1 MAHYL
6 FRGFKSVKSA
16 SSQTWRRSFQ
26 AKFAA
31 VKSLQPCG
39 PFGVFSSNRK
49 WRDRYMLK
57 EKMLLSFLSAI
68 FALALA
74 NRIAIAQTRPE
85 ADPRFEK
92 LAKEFYPKAKQE
104 GALVVYTV
112 WDVDHVRAL
121 TAAFT
126 KRFPGI
132 NTSYWQATRSEVT
145 TRTLTEYRGN
155 QSTVDAIVT
164 EAPLVLHAAGA
175 TEPYQTV
182 QGNSLIVNDAI
193 APVVSLQI
201 QALAYNTKKLKPE
214 EAPKSWEDVT
224 NPKYKGIVAL
234 DDPTRAGPLS
244 SMLAAFK
251 DEWKDDVRWANFI
264 KGLKSLNVSIHK
276 STSAMF
282 RLVVAGEYSIVMPAL
297 FHDVVREK
305 EIGSPIDF
313 ARGAGPVV
321 SPQQA
326 AIYVKAPHPMA
337 AKLFAEWLI
346 SPEGQAAIDAVG
358 RPSARKGFKSK
369 TSMENGWGPNVKPI
383 VVSNKAYIEDARK
396 WLDTAVKPVWE
407 N

>member
-1 MAHYL
+1 MANKKL
-6 FRGFKSVKSA
+6 
-16 SSQTWRRSFQ
+16 
-26 AKFAA
+26 
-31 VKSLQPCG
+31 
-39 PFGVFSSNRK
+39 
-49 WRDRYMLK
+49 
-57 EKMLLSFLSAI
+57 LLSLLSVIVALGLTHQPAI
-68 FALALA
+68 VQ
-74 NRIAIAQTRPE
+74 AQSET
-85 ADPRFEK
+85 DPRFEK

-112 WDVDHVRAL
+112 WDVDHIRVL
-121 TAAFT
+121 SEAFS

-145 TRTLTEYRGN
+145 TRTLTEYQGN
-155 QSTVDAIVT
+155 QASVDVILT
-164 EAPLVLHAAGA
+164 EAPLVLHNAGA
-175 TEPYQTV
+175 TEAYQTV
-182 QGNSLIVNDAI
+182 QASSLFVHDAI

-201 QALAYNTKKLKPE
+201 QALAYNTKKLKRE

-234 DDPTRAGPLS
+234 DDPMRAGPLS

-251 DEWKDDVRWANFI
+251 DEWKDDARWANFI
-264 KGLKSLNVSIHK
+264 KGLKSLNVTIHK

-305 EIGSPIDF
+305 ELGSPIDF

-326 AIYVKAPHPMA
+326 AIYAKAPHPTA

-346 SPEGQAAIDAVG
+346 SPGGQTAINAVG

-369 TSMENGWGPNVKPI
+369 TSIENGWGANTKPI
-383 VVSNKAYIEDARK
+383 VVANKLYIEDARK
-396 WLDTAVKPVWE
+396 WLDTAVKPLWE

>member
-1 MAHYL
+1 MA
-6 FRGFKSVKSA
+6 
-16 SSQTWRRSFQ
+16 
-26 AKFAA
+26 
-31 VKSLQPCG
+31 
-39 PFGVFSSNRK
+39 RK
-49 WRDRYMLK
+49 L
-57 EKMLLSFLSAI
+57 LLSAFLSMMGILALTSK
-68 FALALA
+68 FALAQA
-74 NRIAIAQTRPE
+74 RPE
-85 ADPRFEK
+85 SDSRFEK

-112 WDVDHVRAL
+112 WDVDHIRSL
-121 TAAFT
+121 TEAFS

-145 TRTLTEYRGN
+145 TRTLTEYQGN
-155 QSTVDAIVT
+155 QAGVDVILT
-164 EAPLVLHAAGA
+164 EAPLVLHNAGA
-175 TEPYQTV
+175 TQAYQTV
-182 QGNSLIVNDAI
+182 QGNSLFVNDAI

-201 QALAYNTKKLKPE
+201 QALAYNTKKLKRE
-214 EAPKSWEDVT
+214 EAPKSWENVT

-234 DDPTRAGPLS
+234 DDPMRAGPLS

-251 DEWKDDVRWANFI
+251 DDWKDDTRWANFI
-264 KGLKSLNVSIHK
+264 RGLKALNVTIHK

-326 AIYVKAPHPMA
+326 AIYAKAPHATA

-346 SPEGQAAIDAVG
+346 SPEGQLAIDTIG
-358 RPSARKGFKSK
+358 RASARKGFKSK

-383 VVSNKAYIEDARK
+383 VVTNKAYIEDARK

>member
-1 MAHYL
+1 MIKKRL
-6 FRGFKSVKSA
+6 F
-16 SSQTWRRSFQ
+16 
-26 AKFAA
+26 
-31 VKSLQPCG
+31 P
-39 PFGVFSSNRK
+39 
-49 WRDRYMLK
+49 
-57 EKMLLSFLSAI
+57 SFLSVV
-68 FALALA
+68 FALALT
-74 NRIAIAQTRPE
+74 NKFAIAQARPE
-85 ADPRFEK
+85 TDARFEK

-112 WDVDHVRAL
+112 WDVEHIRSL
-121 TAAFT
+121 SNAFS

-145 TRTLTEYRGN
+145 TRTLTENQGN
-155 QSTVDAIVT
+155 QASVDVILT

-175 TEPYQTV
+175 TQPYQTV
-182 QGNSLIVNDAI
+182 QGNALFVNDAI

-201 QALAYNTKKLKPE
+201 QALAYNTKKLKRE
-214 EAPKSWEDVT
+214 EAPRSWEDVT

-234 DDPTRAGPLS
+234 DDPMRAGPLS

-251 DEWKDDVRWANFI
+251 DDWKDDTRWANFI
-264 KGLKSLNVSIHK
+264 KGLKSLNVPIHK

-282 RLVVAGEYSIVMPAL
+282 RLLVAGEYSIVMPAL
-297 FHDVVREK
+297 FHDVVHEK
-305 EIGSPIDF
+305 EVGSPIDF

-326 AIYVKAPHPMA
+326 AIYVKAPHPTT

-396 WLDTAVKPVWE
+396 WLDTAVKPLWE

>member
-1 MAHYL
+1 MAQKL
-6 FRGFKSVKSA
+6 
-16 SSQTWRRSFQ
+16 
-26 AKFAA
+26 
-31 VKSLQPCG
+31 
-39 PFGVFSSNRK
+39 
-49 WRDRYMLK
+49 
-57 EKMLLSFLSAI
+57 LLSFFLSVM
-68 FALALA
+68 FFLALTKPF
-74 NRIAIAQTRPE
+74 AIAQARPE
-85 ADPRFEK
+85 SDPRFEK

-112 WDVDHVRAL
+112 WDVDHIRSL
-121 TAAFT
+121 TEAFS

-145 TRTLTEYRGN
+145 TRTLTEYQGN
-155 QSTVDAIVT
+155 QAGVDVILT
-164 EAPLVLHAAGA
+164 EAPLVLHNAGA
-175 TEPYQTV
+175 TQAYQTV
-182 QGNSLIVNDAI
+182 QGNSLFVNDAI

-201 QALAYNTKKLKPE
+201 QALAYNTKKLKRE

-234 DDPTRAGPLS
+234 DDPMRAGPLS

-251 DEWKDDVRWANFI
+251 DDWKDDTRWANFI
-264 KGLKSLNVSIHK
+264 KGLKSLNVTIHK

-326 AIYVKAPHPMA
+326 AIYVKAPHPTG

-346 SPEGQAAIDAVG
+346 SPEGQLAIDTIG
-358 RPSARKGFKSK
+358 RASARKGFKSK

-383 VVSNKAYIEDARK
+383 VVTNKAYIEDARK

>member
-1 MAHYL
+1 
-6 FRGFKSVKSA
+6 
-16 SSQTWRRSFQ
+16 
-26 AKFAA
+26 
-31 VKSLQPCG
+31 
-39 PFGVFSSNRK
+39 
-49 WRDRYMLK
+49 MLK
-57 EKMLLSFLSAI
+57 KKMLLSFLSAV
-68 FALALA
+68 FALGLA
-74 NRIAIAQTRPE
+74 NRIAIAQARPE

-145 TRTLTEYRGN
+145 TRTLTEYRAN

-234 DDPTRAGPLS
+234 DDPMRAGPLS

-326 AIYVKAPHPMA
+326 AIYVKAPHPTT

-346 SPEGQAAIDAVG
+346 SPEGQTAIDAVG

>member
-1 MAHYL
+1 MMGILAL
-6 FRGFKSVKSA
+6 TSK
-16 SSQTWRRSFQ
+16 
-26 AKFAA
+26 
-31 VKSLQPCG
+31 
-39 PFGVFSSNRK
+39 
-49 WRDRYMLK
+49 
-57 EKMLLSFLSAI
+57 
-68 FALALA
+68 FALAQA
-74 NRIAIAQTRPE
+74 RPE
-85 ADPRFEK
+85 SDSRFEK

-112 WDVDHVRAL
+112 WDVDHIRSL
-121 TAAFT
+121 TEAFS

-145 TRTLTEYRGN
+145 TRTLTEYQGN
-155 QSTVDAIVT
+155 QAGVDVILT
-164 EAPLVLHAAGA
+164 EAPLVLHNAGA
-175 TEPYQTV
+175 TQAYQTV
-182 QGNSLIVNDAI
+182 QGNSLFVNDAI

-201 QALAYNTKKLKPE
+201 QALAYNTKKLKRE
-214 EAPKSWEDVT
+214 EAPKSWEEVT

-234 DDPTRAGPLS
+234 DDPMRAGPLS

-251 DEWKDDVRWANFI
+251 DDWKDDTRWANFI
-264 KGLKSLNVSIHK
+264 RGLKSLNVTIHK

-326 AIYVKAPHPMA
+326 AIYVKAPHPTG

-346 SPEGQAAIDAVG
+346 SPEGQLAIDAIG
-358 RPSARKGFKSK
+358 RASARKGFKSK

-383 VVSNKAYIEDARK
+383 VVTNKAYIEDARK

>member
-1 MAHYL
+1 MTY
-6 FRGFKSVKSA
+6 S
-16 SSQTWRRSFQ
+16 T
-26 AKFAA
+26 
-31 VKSLQPCG
+31 
-39 PFGVFSSNRK
+39 K
-49 WRDRYMLK
+49 WQIL
-57 EKMLLSFLSAI
+57 LLSFLSAI

-74 NRIAIAQTRPE
+74 NRIAIAQARPE
-85 ADPRFEK
+85 TDSRFEK
-92 LAKEFYPKAKQE
+92 IAKEFYPKAKQE

-112 WDVDHVRAL
+112 WDVDHIRSLA
-121 TAAFT
+121 AAFS

-145 TRTLTEYRGN
+145 TRTLTEYQGN

-224 NPKYKGIVAL
+224 NLKYKGIVAL
-234 DDPTRAGPLS
+234 DDPMRAGPLS

-264 KGLKSLNVSIHK
+264 KGLKTLNVSIHK

-313 ARGAGPVV
+313 AQRRWAGGL
-321 SPQQA
+321 A
-326 AIYVKAPHPMA
+326 
-337 AKLFAEWLI
+337 
-346 SPEGQAAIDAVG
+346 
-358 RPSARKGFKSK
+358 
-369 TSMENGWGPNVKPI
+369 
-383 VVSNKAYIEDARK
+383 
-396 WLDTAVKPVWE
+396 TAGCDLC
-407 N
+407 

>member
-1 MAHYL
+1 MLKAL
-6 FRGFKSVKSA
+6 RV
-16 SSQTWRRSFQ
+16 RR
-26 AKFAA
+26 AKKFPGWLRSL
-31 VKSLQPCG
+31 KSLQPYR
-39 PFGVFSSNRK
+39 PLESIELERK
-49 WRDRYMLK
+49 MEGRGMVRKKL
-57 EKMLLSFLSAI
+57 LLSFLSAV
-68 FALALA
+68 FALALV
-74 NRIAIAQTRPE
+74 NRIAIAQARPE
-85 ADPRFEK
+85 TDPRFEK
-92 LAKEFYPKAKQE
+92 IAKEFYPKAKQE

-112 WDVDHVRAL
+112 WDVDHIRSL
-121 TAAFT
+121 TAAFS

-145 TRTLTEYRGN
+145 TRTLTEYQGN

-224 NPKYKGIVAL
+224 NPKYRGIVAL
-234 DDPTRAGPLS
+234 DDPMRAGPLS

-383 VVSNKAYIEDARK
+383 VVSNKSYIEDARK

>member
-1 MAHYL
+1 MVNKKL
-6 FRGFKSVKSA
+6 LL
-16 SSQTWRRSFQ
+16 T
-26 AKFAA
+26 
-31 VKSLQPCG
+31 
-39 PFGVFSSNRK
+39 
-49 WRDRYMLK
+49 
-57 EKMLLSFLSAI
+57 LLSVVAVVSFNNKL
-68 FALALA
+68 
-74 NRIAIAQTRPE
+74 AIAQARPDS
-85 ADPRFEK
+85 DPGFEK

-112 WDVDHVRAL
+112 WDVDHIRSL
-121 TAAFT
+121 SDAFR

-145 TRTLTEYRGN
+145 TRTLTEYQGN
-155 QSTVDAIVT
+155 QATVDVILT

-182 QGNSLIVNDAI
+182 QGNSLFVNDAI

-201 QALAYNTKKLKPE
+201 QALAYNTKKLKRE
-214 EAPKSWEDVT
+214 DVPKSWEDVT
-224 NPKYKGIVAL
+224 NPKYKGTVAL
-234 DDPTRAGPLS
+234 DDPMRAGPLS

-251 DEWKDDVRWANFI
+251 DDWKDDARWANFI
-264 KGLKSLNVSIHK
+264 RGLKALNVPVHK

-282 RLVVAGEYSIVMPAL
+282 RLLVAGEYSIVMPAL
-297 FHDVVREK
+297 FHDVVHEK

-313 ARGAGPVV
+313 ARGAGPVI

-326 AIYVKAPHPMA
+326 AIYVKAPHPTA

>member
-1 MAHYL
+1 MA
-6 FRGFKSVKSA
+6 
-16 SSQTWRRSFQ
+16 RRLLW
-26 AKFAA
+26 
-31 VKSLQPCG
+31 SL
-39 PFGVFSSNRK
+39 V
-49 WRDRYMLK
+49 
-57 EKMLLSFLSAI
+57 LSATWMW
-68 FALALA
+68 ACA
-74 NRIAIAQTRPE
+74 NPLSAAQAGPE
-85 ADPRFEK
+85 SDSRFEK
-92 LAKEFYPKAKQE
+92 LAKDFYPKAKQE

-112 WDVDHVRAL
+112 WDVDHIRAL
-121 TAAFT
+121 TDKFA

-145 TRTLTEYRGN
+145 TRALTESQGN
-155 QSTVDAIVT
+155 QSSVDVIVT
-164 EAPLVLHAAGA
+164 EAPLVLHNAGA
-175 TEPYQTV
+175 TQPYQTV
-182 QGNSLIVNDAI
+182 QGNALFVNDAS

-201 QALAYNTKKLKPE
+201 QALAYNTKKLKRE

-234 DDPTRAGPLS
+234 DDPMRAGPLS

-251 DEWKDDVRWANFI
+251 DEWKDDARWTNFI
-264 KGLKSLNVSIHK
+264 KGLKSLNVTIHK

-305 EIGSPIDF
+305 DTGSPIDF

-326 AIYVKAPHPMA
+326 AIYIKAPHPTA
-337 AKLFAEWLI
+337 AKLFAEWLV
-346 SPEGQAAIDAVG
+346 SPEGQAAIDAIG

-369 TSMENGWGPNVKPI
+369 TSMENGWGANVKPI
-383 VVSNKAYIEDARK
+383 VVANKSYVEDARK